1 MLPKAL
7 NGFVSSGCL
16 CDQLHVAF
24 ISDDSRNA
32 FPHERVVINAEDSNP
47 GGTSHFCTHFLLRWL
62 GVPSRSRLSQR
73 NHCDIGSD
81 EPFSNAI
88 EPGTVRSNS
97 VPAPTR
103 LRSLRWAPILL
114 ERSRIPTSPQ
124 CPSRPEYST
133 LGSIPQP
140 LSRTNTLSCRLAY
153 STSISIRLACAC
165 LNAFNRASR
174 PMR

>member
-1 MLPKAL
+1 MLPKSL

-16 CDQLHVAF
+16 CDQLHVGF
-24 ISDDSRNA
+24 ISDDGRNA
-32 FPHERVVINAEDSNP
+32 FPHERMVINAEDSNP
-47 GGTSHFCTHFLLRWL
+47 GGNPHFCTRFPLPCL
-62 GVPSRSRLSQR
+62 GVSSLSRLSQR
-73 NHCDIGSD
+73 NHCDIGSGG
-81 EPFSNAI
+81 PFSNAI

-97 VPAPTR
+97 VPAPIR
-103 LRSLRWAPILL
+103 LRSLKGAPILL

-133 LGSIPQP
+133 CGSIPQP
-140 LSRTNTLSCRLAY
+140 SSRTNTLSCLLAY

-165 LNAFNRASR
+165 VNAFKRASR